1 MTLAAPVPRVLIADD
16 ERSLRDALLR
26 FIRSLGMEAEAFAS
40 GEEVLPRLE
49 GCDLVITDLR
59 MPGMDGM
66 SLLGEV
72 RRRKPD
78 LPVIVLTGHAT
89 VALAVEAMRGGAA
102 NFLTKPF
109 ELDDFEQAVRA
120 ALGAPAAARARSQ
133 QKSVGAVSTRSGEV
147 FIGESGAA
155 QALRLLARRVAA
167 SEATVLVTGESGAG
181 KEVVARAVHA
191 QSKRAKMPFIAV
203 NCGAI
208 PEALLESEL
217 FGHVKGAFTG
227 ATQARVGR
235 FGAADG
241 GTLLLDEI
249 GELPLHL
256 QVKLLRVLQDR
267 AYTAVG
273 ASAAQPAD
281 VRVIAATNRD
291 LEAMVAA
298 GQFRED
304 LFYRL
309 NVLTIN
315 VPPLRERGDD
325 ILQLARTFLRRAAA
339 AEGRGLL
346 SFDDD
351 VALCLRRYAWPGNV
365 RELEHAI
372 TRATVLA
379 SGNRL
384 TLADLPIKVRA
395 AFFDP
400 APDVTREEGL
410 DTDRGAPPPPIA
422 GVETPE
428 VGEEGLDLNATLES
442 VERRLI
448 YDALERTGGNKN
460 RAAALLR
467 IRRTTLV
474 EKLKRLGEP
483 GSSRS

>member
-1 MTLAAPVPRVLIADD
+1 VVPRVLIADD
-16 ERSLRDALLR
+16 DRSLRDALVR
-26 FIRSLGMEAEAFAS
+26 FIRSLEMEAIAFAT
-40 GEEVLPRLE
+40 GEELIARLD
-49 GCDLVITDLR
+49 GSDLVITDLR

-72 RRRKPD
+72 RRRKAD
-78 LPVIVLTGHAT
+78 LPVIVLTGHGT
-89 VALAVEAMRGGAA
+89 VALAVEAMRNGAA

-109 ELDDFEQAVRA
+109 DLDDFEQAVRA
-120 ALGAPAAARARSQ
+120 GLGAPAAARARPPS
-133 QKSVGAVSTRSGEV
+133 KSVGAVSTRSGEV

-155 QALRLLARRVAA
+155 QALRLLTRRVAA
-167 SEATVLVTGESGAG
+167 SDATVLVTGESGAG

-191 QSKRAKMPFIAV
+191 QSKRVRMPFVAV

-235 FGAADG
+235 FGAAEG

-256 QVKLLRVLQDR
+256 QVKLLRVLQER
-267 AYTAVG
+267 SYTQVG
-273 ASAAQPAD
+273 ASQGQPAD

-339 AEGRGLL
+339 AEGRGLM
-346 SFDDD
+346 SFDED
-351 VALCLRRYAWPGNV
+351 VALSLKRYVWPGNV

-379 SGNRL
+379 TGNKL
-384 TLADLPIKVRA
+384 TLADLPIKVRG

-400 APDVTREEGL
+400 TQEAPREGSTLANTPE
-410 DTDRGAPPPPIA
+410 PPPAPIIDVA
-422 GVETPE
+422 TPE

-448 YDALERTGGNKN
+448 YDALERTGGNRN

-474 EKLKRLGEP
+474 EKLKRLGDP
-483 GSSRS
+483 GPR